1 MQSVMCGV
9 VQAQI
14 EAREKDVQ
22 EQIALKRRSVYED
35 VKSMRLAATA
45 VVYEMVRSSIHAGG
59 RAIVYEM
66 VRSRVP
72 LPVYMQAARPADM
85 RTLVVVSGP

>member
-1 MQSVMCGV
+1 MCGV

-22 EQIALKRRSVYED
+22 EQIAMKRRSVYED

-45 VVYEMVRSSIHAGG
+45 VVYEMVRSRSEAPLRSIHAGG
-59 RAIVYEM
+59 KAGRYE
-66 VRSRVP
+66 
-72 LPVYMQAARPADM
+72 DI
-85 RTLVVVSGP
+85 SGGIWSLG